1 MESQMSDNEKVFD
14 NSWEAV
20 WKREINELSERLKY
34 PERYSASEINR
45 MQVRKKEL
53 EEAIENRK
61 SKKKDLT
68 GGFAKGR
75 QNINNMDSAQQQA
88 LMMQMAGNRAA

>member
-1 MESQMSDNEKVFD
+1 MSDDAKVFD

-34 PERYSASEINR
+34 PERYSTSEINR

-53 EEAIENRK
+53 EEAIKNRK

-68 GGFAKGR
+68 GGFAKGK
-75 QNINNMDSAQQQA
+75 QNIQNMETMQ
-88 LMMQMAGNRAA
+88 MMQMAGDRAS

>member
-1 MESQMSDNEKVFD
+1 MSDDAKVFD

-34 PERYSASEINR
+34 PERYSVSEINR

-68 GGFAKGR
+68 GGFAKGK
-75 QNINNMDSAQQQA
+75 QNIQNMETMQ
-88 LMMQMAGNRAA
+88 MMQMAGDRAA

>member
-1 MESQMSDNEKVFD
+1 MSDDAKVFD

-20 WKREINELSERLKY
+20 WKREVNELSERLKY

-75 QNINNMDSAQQQA
+75 QNIQNMETMQ
-88 LMMQMAGNRAA
+88 MMQMAGDRAA